1 MQTGPPF
8 RPQQHHHHDSPRYR
22 ATLLHDDDVTGVA
35 FAGDRVITASWG
47 GAADEPVLGGGGAGR
62 RERGPTCSSVKE
74 GRSDPSTWTLAW
86 TLRLT
91 EITSTIRYDCLRSLF

>member
-1 MQTGPPF
+1 MQMGPPF

-47 GAADEPVLGGGGAGR
+47 GAADEPVLGGGGLVGASAADVFVFVGQGGAQR
-62 RERGPTCSSVKE
+62 PVHLDTGL
-74 GRSDPSTWTLAW
+74 D
-86 TLRLT
+86 T
-91 EITSTIRYDCLRSLF
+91 ETH